1 MPTIFRCKRFRMY
14 FVYGLYSPGYKKI
27 YIGFTSDLEGRLL
40 LHNNPI
46 NNGYTSRF
54 RPWIVIYSEEL
65 PDKRTAMRRE
75 KELKSA
81 KGRLFI
87 KTFIPK

>member
-1 MPTIFRCKRFRMY
+1 MY

-27 YIGFTSDLEGRLL
+27 YVGFTSDLERRLFF
-40 LHNNPI
+40 HNNSI
-46 NNGYTSRF
+46 NKGYTSRF
-54 RPWIVIYSEEL
+54 RPWIVIYSEEQ
-65 PDKRTAMRRE
+65 PDRRAAMRRE
-75 KELKSA
+75 KQLKSA